1 MRRRGAFRSRALGLG
16 TLVLGALCVGALAV
30 GLAGCGAPAETGTGP
45 EPIPVD
51 SALVDLLAD
60 LALADARAATAA
72 PARQRAAAES
82 LRVVALAGHGVSD
95 ADARDQQARL
105 ARDPAVAR
113 ATYDAA
119 ERALTA
125 ARTPSSP

>member
-1 MRRRGAFRSRALGLG
+1 MRRLGAFRSR
-16 TLVLGALCVGALAV
+16 TLVLGALVL

-45 EPIPVD
+45 EPVAVD

-60 LALADARAATAA
+60 LALADARAATVA

-105 ARDPAVAR
+105 ARDPTVAR

-125 ARTPSSP
+125 ARAPSSP

>member
-1 MRRRGAFRSRALGLG
+1 MRRLGAFRSRTLAFGA
-16 TLVLGALCVGALAV
+16 LVLGALAA

-45 EPIPVD
+45 EPVAVD

-60 LALADARAATAA
+60 LALADARAATVA
-72 PARQRAAAES
+72 PARRSAAAES
-82 LRVVALAGHGVSD
+82 LRAVALAGHGVSD

-105 ARDPAVAR
+105 ARDPTVAR

-125 ARTPSSP
+125 ARAPSSP